1 MTNKLNI
8 SLQVGDTIYYGGT
21 VSTGGFDTTSSNSL
35 VKSGEVINI
44 IDDTTF
50 ELDNLN
56 GLTATR
62 YCLFVKNQMINTS
75 SLLGYYMEAQF
86 TNASTD
92 KAELYSIGSEVS
104 ESSK

>member
-1 MTNKLNI
+1 MI
-8 SLQVGDTIYYGGT
+8 
-21 VSTGGFDTTSSNSL
+21 
-35 VKSGEVINI
+35 E
-44 IDDTTF
+44 
-50 ELDNLN
+50 NL
-56 GLTATR
+56 
-62 YCLFVKNQMINTS
+62 KNQIINTS

>member
-1 MTNKLNI
+1 MCI
-8 SLQVGDTIYYGGT
+8 RDRYYAGP
-21 VSTGGFDTTSSNSL
+21 VPNGGFDVTSSNL
-35 VKSGEVINI
+35 LQPSGKVINI
-44 IDDTTF
+44 IDDVTF
-50 ELDNLN
+50 ELDNLV

-86 TNASTD
+86 TNTSTT